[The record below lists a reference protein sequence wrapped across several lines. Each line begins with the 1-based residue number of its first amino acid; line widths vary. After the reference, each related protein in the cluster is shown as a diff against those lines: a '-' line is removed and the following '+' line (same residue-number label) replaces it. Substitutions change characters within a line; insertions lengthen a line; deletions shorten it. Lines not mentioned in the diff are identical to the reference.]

1 MLQILQTFFF
11 PFLFFF
17 RLKFYQY
24 QMHTLFKGD
33 ILRETT
39 SAHTIQRIP
48 TQTLKMHWNHDSK
61 S

>member
-48 TQTLKMHWNHDSK
+48 TQTLKMH
-61 S
+61 